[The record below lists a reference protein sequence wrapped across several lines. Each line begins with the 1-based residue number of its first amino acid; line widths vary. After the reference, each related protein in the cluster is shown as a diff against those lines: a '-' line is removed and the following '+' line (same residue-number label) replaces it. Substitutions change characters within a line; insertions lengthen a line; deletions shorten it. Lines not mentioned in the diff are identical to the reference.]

1 MHQIGVPLY
10 TESGLVNHAF
20 FRIDTFEKRSHFYS
34 LEINPKRGPGQMKNY
49 ILVLDGDQK
58 QCHQLCT
65 LLETRQ
71 FRAKPLYSISNLKE
85 CLSEG
90 DCLSV
95 FIDID
100 TISVD
105 NRTIRDLTIRF
116 PGIYFFGL
124 SERPFHPELH
134 DAICYHIYACIN
146 KPVDPEELFYWLRS
160 INVNET
166 KFSKPTTN

>member
-1 MHQIGVPLY
+1 MNKGI
-10 TESGLVNHAF
+10 
-20 FRIDTFEKRSHFYS
+20 I
-34 LEINPKRGPGQMKNY
+34 
-49 ILVLDGDQK
+49 VLDTDQK
-58 QCHQLCT
+58 QCHELCT

-90 DCLSV
+90 DYLSV
-95 FIDID
+95 LIDID

-116 PGIYFFGL
+116 PGVYFFCL

-134 DAICYHIYACIN
+134 DAICYHIYACLT
-146 KPVDPEELFYWLRS
+146 KPVDSDELLFWIKSIYEEE
-160 INVNET
+160 NPDT
-166 KFSKPTTN
+166 

>member
-1 MHQIGVPLY
+1 
-10 TESGLVNHAF
+10 
-20 FRIDTFEKRSHFYS
+20 
-34 LEINPKRGPGQMKNY
+34 MKKG
-49 ILVLDGDQK
+49 IIVLDADQE

-71 FRAKPLYSISNLKE
+71 YWAKPLDSISRLQE
-85 CLSEG
+85 CLIEG

-95 FIDID
+95 FLDID

-105 NRTIRDLTIRF
+105 NHKIRDLTIRF
-116 PGIYFFGL
+116 PGVYFFCL

-146 KPVDPEELFYWLRS
+146 KPVDPDELFYWLRS
-160 INVNET
+160 INDNDRD
-166 KFSKPTTN
+166 SKDKSQT